1 MTQVDRDELPPEPS
15 RPARGTDARARG
27 TRMGGTEM
35 SHIGIWVRRDPGK
48 PGRDALL
55 LESLGAY
62 AAAQGLPAPAPADIV
77 RPGPGRKPYLR
88 GEPYGFSVS
97 HSGEYWACAVGG
109 GNVGLDLQLRQPCNY
124 REIARRFFT
133 PEEQA
138 YLRRRGAEAF
148 FDLWAAK
155 ESYIKWLGANL
166 SALRS
171 FSAVRGDELRCPD
184 ERARLWLFRC
194 LPGYGVCLCAAA
206 DGVSFHFA

>member
-1 MTQVDRDELPPEPS
+1 MG
-15 RPARGTDARARG
+15 PAR
-27 TRMGGTEM
+27 
-35 SHIGIWVRRDPGK
+35 PGK
-48 PGRDALL
+48 PGRDA
-55 LESLGAY
+55 
-62 AAAQGLPAPAPADIV
+62 AASGEPWRLCGRAGPAGSRTGGHCAARAGTQAPICAA
-77 RPGPGRKPYLR
+77 
-88 GEPYGFSVS
+88 EPYGFSVS